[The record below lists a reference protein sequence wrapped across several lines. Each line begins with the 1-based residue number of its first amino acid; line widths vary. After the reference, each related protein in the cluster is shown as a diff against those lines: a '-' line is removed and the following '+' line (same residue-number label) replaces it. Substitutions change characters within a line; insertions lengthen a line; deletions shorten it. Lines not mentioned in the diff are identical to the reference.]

1 MPREKVIGSKSD
13 GDEKAISD
21 IESVLPALFMERVQ
35 KSGPEP
41 GLRKKEYG
49 IWKEISW
56 DEYFQ
61 NVKALAFGLI
71 DLGLKPG
78 ERVALVSD
86 NRPEWHYSDLAI
98 MCAGGITVPVYVT
111 GTEEQAKYILE
122 HSGSRFYIVENEEQ
136 LDRALEMRDNL
147 PNLEK
152 IIVIDRKGLAGFSDA
167 MTLFFDQLQ
176 ERGREL
182 EGRRPS
188 LFLERINQLEV
199 EGMATIVYT
208 SGTTGPPK
216 GVMLSHKNILAQCRA
231 VVEALKLT
239 GKDELLSYLPLA
251 HIAERVLSVFLPI
264 RSGYTVNFA
273 ESIST
278 VPQDLI
284 AIEPTVFVA
293 VPRVWEM
300 FHSTITLRIRR
311 ATWFK
316 KQTYR
321 LSLKT
326 GRWVSQRWLERC
338 SLPPHL
344 YPFALFVYLLT
355 FRKLRKQ
362 LGLGRVRV
370 ALSTAAPISPEILA
384 YFHSIGVKVRECY
397 GQTEACG
404 AITLHSDSDIKL
416 GTVGEPLPS
425 IEIQISELGEILIK
439 ADNIFQGY
447 YRDELT
453 TKNTLKDG
461 WHYSGDVGFLDEA
474 GHLVITDR
482 LKNLIITSS
491 GENIAPQKIEN
502 MLKES
507 PYIMDAV
514 VIGDKRKFLT
524 ALIALDEE
532 NVSDYAQENQIPFTT
547 YSDMVQNKQI
557 VSLINEEVSGVNHHL
572 APHEKVKRFDILT
585 SELSK
590 DDEEL
595 TPTLKV
601 RRELVEKRYKEKI
614 DSMYG

>member
-1 MPREKVIGSKSD
+1 MPRERVTGSRSD
-13 GDEKAISD
+13 GDEKEISG
-21 IESVLPALFMERVQ
+21 IESVVPVLFIERVQ
-35 KSGPEP
+35 KSGPRP

-49 IWKEISW
+49 IWREISW

-61 NVKALAFGLI
+61 NVKTLALGLI

-78 ERVALVSD
+78 ERVALISD
-86 NRPEWHYSDLAI
+86 NRPEWLYSDLGT

-111 GTEEQAKYILE
+111 GTQEQARYILE

-136 LDRALEMRDNL
+136 LDRALEIRSDL
-147 PNLEK
+147 PDLEK
-152 IIVIDRKGLAGFSDA
+152 IIVVDREGLTGFSDP
-167 MTLFFDQLQ
+167 MVLFLDQIQ
-176 ERGREL
+176 ERGRKL
-182 EGRRPS
+182 ERESPS
-188 LFLERINQLEV
+188 LFMERVNQLEV
-199 EGMATIVYT
+199 EEIATIVYT

-216 GVMLSHKNILAQCRA
+216 GVMLSHRNILAQCSA
-231 VVEALKLT
+231 VVKGLELT

-251 HIAERVLSVFLPI
+251 HIAERVLSVFLPL

-273 ESIST
+273 ESVTT
-278 VPQDLI
+278 VPQDLR
-284 AIEPTVFVA
+284 AIEPTVFAA
-293 VPRVWEM
+293 VPRIWEM
-300 FHSTITLRIRR
+300 FHSTIALRMKDP
-311 ATWFK
+311 TWFK

-321 LSLKT
+321 LSLKI
-326 GRWVSQRWLERC
+326 GRSVSQKWLERC
-338 SLPPHL
+338 SCPPHL
-344 YPFALFVYLLT
+344 WPFHLFAYLLT
-355 FRKLRKQ
+355 FRKLKKQ
-362 LGLGRVRV
+362 LGLRRVRV

-384 YFHSIGVKVRECY
+384 YFHAIGVRVKECY

-404 AITLHSDSDIKL
+404 AITLHLGDDIKL

-425 IEIQISELGEILIK
+425 IEIEISEFGEILIR

-453 TKNTLKDG
+453 TKNTLKGG
-461 WHYSGDVGFLDEA
+461 WHHSGDVGFFNEE

-482 LKNLIITSS
+482 MKNLIITSS
-491 GENIAPQKIEN
+491 GENITPQKIEN
-502 MLKES
+502 LLKES

-524 ALIALDEE
+524 ALIALDED
-532 NVSDYAQENQIPFTT
+532 NVSDYALENQITFTT
-547 YSDMVQNKQI
+547 YADMVKNRSI
-557 VSLINEEVSGVNHHL
+557 FNLINKEVASVNIHL
-572 APHEKVKRFDILT
+572 APHEKVKRFSILT

-601 RRELVEKRYKEKI
+601 RRELVEKRYREVI